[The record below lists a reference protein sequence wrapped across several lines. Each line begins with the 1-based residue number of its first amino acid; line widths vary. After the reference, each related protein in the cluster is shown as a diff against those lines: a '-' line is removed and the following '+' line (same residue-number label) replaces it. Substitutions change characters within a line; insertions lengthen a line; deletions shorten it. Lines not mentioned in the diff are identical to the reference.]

1 MSRWWIVCVAVSVG
15 CHRGG
20 TTPSASPAQR
30 ARAAIEAL
38 ERSNPDPLAELLTSE
53 TTWDGM
59 TESDTLAVGVTT
71 TRANIVAAGAAA
83 KALAGDFR
91 RVAFVWTEGDWIYVL
106 SEHASG
112 DFVYMVRFDAN
123 QRLAHLTFSTPDR
136 LPSPSGCV
144 APFSRLL
151 DDGTIFNGPTENA
164 TPTVAIVGTLGGH
177 PKSPLPNDLASAL
190 ACRGIASILVPDA
203 MRLEK
208 PPEGVKLVVA
218 QRRDLALVPSGS
230 EMILLDDTRPNLPR
244 DSGRSVIASSH
255 LAPAVVDQVV
265 ARLGAGFR

>member
-1 MSRWWIVCVAVSVG
+1 MWWIVCVAVLVG
-15 CHRGG
+15 CHRGE
-20 TTPSASPAQR
+20 TPPTAEQR
-30 ARAAIEAL
+30 ARVAIEEL
-38 ERSNPDPLAELLTSE
+38 ERSNPDPLAELLTPE

-59 TESDTLAVGVTT
+59 TDADTMGVGVTT
-71 TRANIVAAGAAA
+71 TRANIAAAGASA
-83 KALAGDFR
+83 KALVGDFR

-164 TPTVAIVGTLGGH
+164 TPAVAIVGTLGGR
-177 PKSPLPNDLASAL
+177 PKNPLPNDLASAL

-203 MRLEK
+203 MR

-218 QRRDLALVPSGS
+218 HRRDLARVPFGS
-230 EMILLDDTRPNLPR
+230 DAILLDDTLPKLPR
-244 DSGRSVIASSH
+244 VSGRSVIASSH

-265 ARLGAGFR
+265 ARLGAARR